1 MSQVSKLK
9 QSRNQWKK
17 KAVERADE
25 NRYLRKRLACV
36 KKERD
41 SLRKEL
47 EETEKSLPD
56 CPAPVI
62 EHKQDLVFLALQLFG
77 IARIGFR
84 AVSRV
89 LGVLAPYIGI
99 KKAPCTQTIVNWVAK
114 LSIVRIQSVCP
125 VEEGLSRPWFS
136 NGLIYMIDTSIGL
149 GKGKILC
156 VLALRADYHQLASDA
171 PGFDDVRCIAV
182 AVADSWTGD
191 SIADFLKRVIAVT
204 GRPTAYL
211 KDGGT
216 DLQRAVRLLGDEG
229 LASPTID
236 DISHVVANLLK
247 WWYQDH
253 SMFQTFLTACGRV
266 SANLKQTVL
275 ACLAPPRVHTN
286 ARFMNLHR
294 LITWADQLL
303 GLSPPGRAAK
313 GSMLSKLRECFD
325 LLPSC
330 KPFIRRFRDDAAPL
344 LECQKILKTKG
355 LSWQTM
361 DLCEPF
367 IKSIPTEPLRR
378 EFSAYLN
385 RQLDTARGCGLGEI
399 GMPISTDP
407 IESVYGLGK
416 SHGTGQNKDAGR
428 IALRI
433 PALCGIP
440 TREEARQVLQVSVA
454 QYTEIIA
461 QFTSLTKQRRD
472 VLPNPDRLESLID
485 TQTHLELI
493 PSSKNRPKIQNI
505 VPIPT
510 TYVDSCGTQI
520 DRQIGR
526 QYGYG

>member
-25 NRYLRKRLACV
+25 NRYLRKRLAGL

-47 EETEKSLPD
+47 EETKKNPPG
-56 CPAPVI
+56 CPVPI
-62 EHKQDLVFLALQLFG
+62 IGHKQDLVFLALQLFG

-89 LGVLAPYIGI
+89 LGVLAPYLGI
-99 KKAPCTQTIVNWVAK
+99 QKAPCTQTIINWVAK
-114 LSIVRIQSVCP
+114 LSIVRIQSVAP
-125 VEEGLSRPWFS
+125 VEKGLPRPGFS

-149 GKGKILC
+149 GTGKILC
-156 VLALRADYHQLASDA
+156 VLALRADYHQLAPDA
-171 PGFDDVRCIAV
+171 PGFEDVRCVAV

-229 LASPTID
+229 LASPPID

-253 SMFQTFLTACGRV
+253 SMFQTFLSACGRV

-275 ACLAPPRVHTN
+275 ACLAPPRVHTK

-303 GLSPPGRAAK
+303 GLSPPGRASK

-355 LSWQTM
+355 LSLQTREQ
-361 DLCEPF
+361 CEPL

-378 EFSAYLN
+378 EFSAYLD
-385 RQLDTARGCGLGEI
+385 RQLDTARSIGLDEI

-407 IESVYGLGK
+407 IESSYGLGK
-416 SHGTGQNKDAGR
+416 SHGTGQNKDAYR
-428 IALRI
+428 IALRL
-433 PALCGIP
+433 PALHGIP
-440 TREEARQVLQVSVA
+440 TREEARQVLEVSVA

-461 QFTSLTKQRRD
+461 QFCSLTKQRRD
-472 VLPNPDRLESLID
+472 VLPNPDRLESLIY
-485 TQTHLELI
+485 TQTRFELI
-493 PSSKNRPKIQNI
+493 PSSKSRSKIQNI
-505 VPIPT
+505 VPI
-510 TYVDSCGTQI
+510 YWSKMQ
-520 DRQIGR
+520 
-526 QYGYG
+526 